1 MATLFLAS
9 LRPGRIS
16 WIERLARLIHRSQTL
31 PPTAVRHCRGVTA
44 LWAGFLL
51 LNGLVALALAIWG
64 PLGWWALYTGL
75 LAYVLMGLLM
85 GAEYIYRILRVKPVA
100 QAEAKA
106 LGLGPE
112 EPGF

>member
-1 MATLFLAS
+1 M
-9 LRPGRIS
+9 
-16 WIERLARLIHRSQTL
+16 
-31 PPTAVRHCRGVTA
+31 
-44 LWAGFLL
+44 WAGFLL